1 MQENLV
7 CTGRLNPSDDTDGL
21 VLVCQNAPHAIG
33 TGTGTDAE
41 GWLEEAAAFWDSQ
54 VKEMTR

>member
-7 CTGRLNPSDDTDGL
+7 RTGRLNPSDDADGS
-21 VLVCQNAPHAIG
+21 VLVCQNAPHAI
-33 TGTGTDAE
+33 GTDAE

>member
-7 CTGRLNPSDDTDGL
+7 CTGRLNPSDDTDGS
-21 VLVCQNAPHAIG
+21 VLVCQSAPHAIG
-33 TGTGTDAE
+33 TDTE

>member
-1 MQENLV
+1 MCV
-7 CTGRLNPSDDTDGL
+7 GRLNPSDDADGL

-41 GWLEEAAAFWDSQ
+41 GWLEEATAFWDSQ

>member
-21 VLVCQNAPHAIG
+21 VLVYQNAPHAIG

-41 GWLEEAAAFWDSQ
+41 GWLEEASAFWDSQ

>member
-7 CTGRLNPSDDTDGL
+7 RTGRLNPSDDTDGL

-33 TGTGTDAE
+33 TDAE